1 MKIAKLLRYSLCFLM
16 MILAVFFIIS
26 LYMYY
31 FSKQPL
37 LETSF
42 KFVVPVCMFICAMM
56 YSRSARE
63 RGLLR
68 GIEIWAVY
76 FAVVLMLKVL
86 LKNPAEINILRNLL
100 YLPVSV
106 LGGILGVNMKQR
118 MAQR

>member
-1 MKIAKLLRYSLCFLM
+1 
-16 MILAVFFIIS
+16 
-26 LYMYY
+26 
-31 FSKQPL
+31 
-37 LETSF
+37 
-42 KFVVPVCMFICAMM
+42 M

-86 LKNPAEINILRNLL
+86 LKNPAEINILRNIL